1 MSPRLPPLNALRA
14 FEAAA
19 RHLSFTKAAAE
30 LHVTQAAI
38 SHQIRTL
45 EEHLGVPLFQRRN
58 KAVLLTEAGQLCLPG
73 VRDGFARLAEAIES
87 VRALESTNILG
98 VTMPPSLAAKWL
110 VPRLEGFRSANPE
123 IEVRI
128 DASTQLV
135 DFARESID
143 VGIRYGGGSYAGLT
157 AEPLFETEA
166 FPVCSPQLRKG
177 PRALR
182 TPQDLKWHTLLH
194 TDWLARGDEPDWR
207 MWLLAAGVR
216 DVDWARGPKFN
227 DGAVAIQAA
236 IEGHGV
242 ALGRSALVAGD
253 LKAGRLVRPFR
264 LSVASRF
271 RYYLVYPPAAIKRP
285 RVAAFRA
292 WLLAE
297 ASQSRREQEATERR
311 KPTVA

>member
-1 MSPRLPPLNALRA
+1 MAPRLPPLNALRA

-73 VRDGFARLAEAIES
+73 VRDGFARLAEAVDS
-87 VRALESTNILG
+87 VRQLEATNILS
-98 VTMPPSLAAKWL
+98 VSTPPSFAAKWL
-110 VPRLEGFRSANPE
+110 VPRLERFRSANPD

-135 DFARESID
+135 DFTRETID
-143 VGIRYGGGSYAGLT
+143 VAIRYGAGNYPGLT
-157 AEPLFETEA
+157 TEPLFETQA
-166 FPVCSPQLRKG
+166 FPVCGPRLRKG
-177 PRALR
+177 PHALR

-207 MWLLAAGVR
+207 MWLLAAGVP
-216 DVDWARGPKFN
+216 DVDWTRGPQFN

-236 IEGHGV
+236 IEGQGV
-242 ALGRSALVAGD
+242 ALGRSLLVAAD
-253 LKAGRLVRPFR
+253 LKAGRLVRPFE
-264 LSVASRF
+264 LSVAGPF
-271 RYYLVYPPAAIKRP
+271 RYYLVYPPAALKRN
-285 RVAAFRA
+285 RVAVFRD
-292 WLLAE
+292 WVRAE
-297 ASQSRREQEATERR
+297 ASASRGED
-311 KPTVA
+311 